1 MSNLSPPNN
10 PPQYSEKLLLRILN
24 DAKDVQD
31 LADIGKL
38 YTSLAEA
45 GDIEITQRI
54 LCLSR
59 IRQQELIYWNG
70 RGNKNN

>member
-1 MSNLSPPNN
+1 MSNLAQPNN

-45 GDIEITQRI
+45 GDIEIAQRI
-54 LCLSR
+54 L
-59 IRQQELIYWNG
+59 
-70 RGNKNN
+70 